1 MKEHHFS
8 NRILE
13 QKKDIDFNG
22 KPIVNRPQFSAL

>member
-13 QKKDIDFNG
+13 QKKTLILMAN
-22 KPIVNRPQFSAL
+22 QL